1 MGYKFV
7 RYETKGRVAYV
18 TIDRPE
24 QLNALHPPANREMR
38 EAFTDFRDDPDL
50 WIAILTGAGDRAFS
64 AGNDL
69 KFMAEHGKRG
79 EPYPEADRW
88 PLGGIT
94 SDFECWKPIVAAVNG
109 YAMGGGLELAMACD
123 VIVASDDAVF
133 AMPETRVGVVASGG
147 GPHRLVR
154 RLPLNVAMA
163 MLIAGRR
170 LTADEAHHYGLA
182 NEVVTKKDL
191 MGAAERWANEIM
203 ASAPGSVQATKQV
216 TLTGMDRPIDQAM
229 ADTYSEFEKAKLSED
244 FVEGPRAFAE
254 KRDPIWKGR

>member
-1 MGYKFV
+1 MGYEFIQ
-7 RYETKGRVAYV
+7 YETKGRVAYV
-18 TIDRPE
+18 TIDRPD
-24 QLNALHPPANREMR
+24 QLNALHPPTNREMR
-38 EAFTDFRDDPDL
+38 EAFADFRDDPYL
-50 WIAILTGAGDRAFS
+50 WVAILTGAGDRAFS

-69 KFMAEHGKRG
+69 KFMAGHGKPG

-123 VIVASDDAVF
+123 IIVASDDAVF

-163 MLIAGRR
+163 MLIAGQR
-170 LTADEAHHYGLA
+170 LSAREAHDYGLV
-182 NEVVTKKDL
+182 NDVVRKEEL
-191 MGAAERWANEIM
+191 MGAAERWANDIM
-203 ASAPGSVQATKQV
+203 ESAPLSVRATKQV
-216 TLTGMDRPIDQAM
+216 TLTGMDRPLGAAM
-229 ADTYSEFEKAKLSED
+229 IDTYSEFEKAKLSED

-254 KRDPIWKGR
+254 KRKPHWKGR